1 MAEPDYKTQDAL
13 NESRILVLGVQV
25 LLSFQYSSF
34 LESSFDQLPYSS
46 QYLELIGLGL
56 LVIAFGL
63 FVAPAPNHLL
73 IWSEDDSPSL
83 QKFVTMATA
92 IALVPFAVAMSL
104 DVYVTTERVGHLI
117 LAVILG
123 ATTFACAMFFWYG
136 LEAIHVR
143 TNGHRFRSQA
153 RNNSMQD
160 KKHERPSIED
170 QIQHA
175 LTDARV
181 VLPGAQALLGFQF
194 VGVFLGGFVEL
205 PASSQYIH
213 VVSLTLVT
221 LSTILLMMPAAYHR
235 LVEQG
240 EPSENFLRLT
250 RNAVVSSMVPLGA
263 GICGDFFIVTR
274 KVSGSMLVAG
284 STSLALLAM
293 FCMLW
298 FGFRLM
304 RRGNR
309 KAVLEFGSS
318 NY

>member
-1 MAEPDYKTQDAL
+1 VAEQEAKTQDAL

-34 LESSFDQLPYSS
+34 LESSFDQLPHSS
-46 QYLELIGLGL
+46 QYLEAIALSLLI
-56 LVIAFGL
+56 IAFGL

-73 IWSEDDSPSL
+73 IWSDQDSPSL
-83 QKFVTMATA
+83 QKFVTRATEL
-92 IALVPFAVAMSL
+92 ALVPFAIAMAL
-104 DVYVTTERVGHLI
+104 DIYVTTERVGHLA
-117 LAVILG
+117 LGVILG
-123 ATTFACAMFFWYG
+123 AATFACAMFFWYG

-143 TNGHRFRSQA
+143 TSRHQSRSQT
-153 RNNSMQD
+153 RENSMP
-160 KKHERPSIED
+160 KKKQERPGIED

-194 VGVFLGGFVEL
+194 VGVFLGGFEEL

-240 EPSENFLRLT
+240 RPSEHFLRLT
-250 RNAVVSSMVPLGA
+250 RNAVVSSMIPLGA
-263 GICGDFFIVTR
+263 GICGDFFIVIR
-274 KVSGSMLVAG
+274 KVSGSTLMAS
-284 STSLALLAM
+284 STSLLLLAM
-293 FCMLW
+293 FYTLW
-298 FGFRLM
+298 FGLRLL
-304 RRGNR
+304 RSGNR
-309 KAVLEFGSS
+309 KAVPEFGSS

>member
-1 MAEPDYKTQDAL
+1 VAEPDFKTQDAL

-34 LESSFDQLPYSS
+34 LESSFDQLPLSS
-46 QYLELIGLGL
+46 QYLEVIALGL
-56 LVIAFGL
+56 LIIAFGL

-73 IWSEDDSPSL
+73 IWSEENSPSL
-83 QKFVTMATA
+83 QKFVTMATE
-92 IALVPFAVAMSL
+92 IALVPFATAMAL
-104 DVYVTTERVGHLI
+104 DVYVTTERVGHLA

-123 ATTFACAMFFWYG
+123 AATFACAMFFWYG

-143 TNGHRFRSQA
+143 SKGHQFRSQV
-153 RNNSMQD
+153 RKNSMP
-160 KKHERPSIED
+160 KKNDERPSIED

-175 LTDARV
+175 LTDTRV

-194 VGVFLGGFVEL
+194 VGAFLGGFEQL

-240 EPSENFLRLT
+240 QPSEHFLRLT
-250 RNAVVSSMVPLGA
+250 RNAVVSSMIPLGA
-263 GICGDFFIVTR
+263 GICGDFFIVIR
-274 KVSGSMLVAG
+274 KVSGSMLIAS

-293 FCMLW
+293 FFMLW

-304 RRGNR
+304 RGGNR
-309 KAVLEFGSS
+309 KAVLEFGSP

>member
-1 MAEPDYKTQDAL
+1 VAEPDFKTQDAL

-34 LESSFDQLPYSS
+34 LEPSFDKLPLSS
-46 QYLELIGLGL
+46 QYFEIIALGL
-56 LVIAFGL
+56 LIIAFGL

-73 IWSEDDSPSL
+73 IWSDVDSPSL
-83 QKFVTMATA
+83 QKFVTKATE
-92 IALVPFAVAMSL
+92 IALVPFATAMAL
-104 DVYVTTERVGHLI
+104 DVYVTTERVGHLVP
-117 LAVILG
+117 AVILG

-143 TNGHRFRSQA
+143 SKGHQSRSQV
-153 RNNSMQD
+153 RNNSMP
-160 KKHERPSIED
+160 KKEHDRPSIED

-194 VGVFLGGFVEL
+194 VAVFLGGFEQL

-240 EPSENFLRLT
+240 QPSEHFLRLT
-250 RNAVVSSMVPLGA
+250 RNAVVSSMIPLAA
-263 GICGDFFIVTR
+263 GICGDFFIVIR
-274 KVSGSMLVAG
+274 KVSGSMLIAG
-284 STSLALLAM
+284 STSVALLAM
-293 FCMLW
+293 FYMLW
-298 FGFRLM
+298 FGLRLM
-304 RRGNR
+304 RSGNR

>member
-1 MAEPDYKTQDAL
+1 MADLDSRTQDAL

-25 LLSFQYSSF
+25 ILSFQYSSF
-34 LESSFDQLPYSS
+34 LESSFDRMPYSS
-46 QYLELIGLGL
+46 RYIEVIALGL
-56 LVIAFGL
+56 LIVAFGL

-73 IWSEDDSPSL
+73 IWSDEESPSL
-83 QKFVTMATA
+83 QKFVTIATA
-92 IALVPFAVAMSL
+92 IALVPFATAMAL
-104 DVYVTTERVGHLI
+104 DVYVTTERVGHLV

-123 ATTFACAMFFWYG
+123 AATFSCAMFFWYG

-143 TNGHRFRSQA
+143 TRGHQRRSQL
-153 RNNSMQD
+153 RNKSMPK
-160 KKHERPSIED
+160 KKHDTPSVED

-194 VGVFLGGFVEL
+194 VGVFLGGFEEL

-240 EPSENFLRLT
+240 QPSEHFLRLT
-250 RNAVVSSMVPLGA
+250 RKAVVSSMIPLGA
-263 GICGDFFIVTR
+263 GICGDFFIVAR
-274 KVSGSMLVAG
+274 KVTGSMVIAVA
-284 STSLALLAM
+284 TSLLLLAM
-293 FCMLW
+293 FYMLW
-298 FGFRLM
+298 FGFRLI
-304 RRGNR
+304 RSGNR
-309 KAVLEFGSS
+309 KNVLELGSS